1 MAQTESKFATFLDKK
16 YIPLDKKIKIGV
28 GVLLVIIPIALF
40 YFFYYQASNQ
50 KITTLQNTKT
60 TLIRDIQNLRK
71 KERNKPIL
79 LEQVAKVEAEFEQA
93 ALMLPKTQE
102 IPQLLKDISAL
113 GRNAGLDFLS
123 FAPKPEV
130 PRDYFNEIPVSINI
144 KGPYHSVGFFFD
156 QVTNLDRIVSVSGVV
171 MGKPEE
177 IQGEMLLD
185 STCQLTTYRFTN
197 VKLETEEEKKARQ
210 QAEKKA
216 RKKTKKKK

>member
-1 MAQTESKFATFLDKK
+1 MAKTESKFATFLDKK

-40 YFFYYQASNQ
+40 YFLYYQGSTQ
-50 KITTLQNTKT
+50 KITALQSTKT
-60 TLIRDIQNLRK
+60 NLVKDIQNLRK

-79 LEQVAKVEAEFEQA
+79 LEQVALVEAEFEQA

-144 KGPYHSVGFFFD
+144 RGPYHSVGFFFD
-156 QVTNLDRIVSVSGVV
+156 QVTNLDRIVSVSNVV
-171 MGKPEE
+171 MSNPNEL
-177 IQGEMLLD
+177 QGEMLLD
-185 STCQLTTYRFTN
+185 SKCQLVTYRFTN
-197 VKLETEEEKKARQ
+197 KKLETA
-210 QAEKKA
+210 AD
-216 RKKTKKKK
+216 KKKKKKK